1 MGHVYDAPQMEVARI
16 RYFCQLTL
24 EDAPL
29 PSIAYLAAL
38 AQTTWGVRALSIFG
52 MPAPVGPW
60 APYAALFATPVAP
73 VYLNVVCAL
82 PGMPM
87 GTPRKASELAGSMRG
102 PGGLTH
108 AAGKDDVVYLPQ
120 TALAGLFTVGVK
132 NVAITVPPPRDSIS
146 DEEWRALERYDL
158 VVTPTETMAELLETD
173 HGVKAVAVEPAY
185 VASALSHLVPS

>member
-1 MGHVYDAPQMEVARI
+1 MEVARI

-29 PSIAYLAAL
+29 PSVAYLAAL
-38 AQTTWGVRALSIFG
+38 AKAGWGVRALSIFG

-60 APYAALFATPVAP
+60 APYAALFATPMAP
-73 VYLNVVCAL
+73 AYLNVVCAL

-87 GTPRKASELAGSMRG
+87 GAPRKASELAGAMRG

-108 AAGKDDVVYLPQ
+108 AAGKDEVVYLPQ
-120 TALAGLFTVGVK
+120 TALAGLFTVGVP

-146 DEEWRALERYDL
+146 DEEWRTLERYDL
-158 VVTPTETMAELLETD
+158 VLTLTETMAELLATD
-173 HGVKAVAVEPAY
+173 HGVKAV
-185 VASALSHLVPS
+185 VAPPERVAEAIAHLVPPLS